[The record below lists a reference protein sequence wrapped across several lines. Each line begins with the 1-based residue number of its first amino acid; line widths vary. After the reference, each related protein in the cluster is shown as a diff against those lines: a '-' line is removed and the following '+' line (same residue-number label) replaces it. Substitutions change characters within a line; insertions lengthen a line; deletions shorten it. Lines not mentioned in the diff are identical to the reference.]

1 MATPLAA
8 SEHGMWVKPVRSAS
22 PRPSDEEINSKYG
35 SRELRI
41 VTESNR
47 EQLPNFV
54 EALKRPGWMKLRPS
68 YQRRPRWDR
77 ERQSRLIESFI
88 MNIPVPPLFVYES
101 DLAKYEVMDGQQR
114 ITAILEFYTNRYPLE
129 HLQQWPELNGRIYD
143 TLPAEI
149 RKGLDR
155 RSISYIVLLKESA
168 STSEEEALLRQQ
180 VFERLNTGGVQLSHQ
195 EIRNSLYQSKFNDL
209 LLVLAR
215 NRLYR
220 AAWGVP
226 EYSEEEERQLSDD
239 LAKNRNYI
247 MMRDVEIALRFFAL
261 RHVEQYQKGMKGFLD
276 LYMVRARSFTDEDVD
291 VLRRLFEQTI
301 ELGSAIYQD
310 VFFRPWDPKSQQWA
324 DKPQVAFADA
334 VMVGLSRHLEHAAE
348 LKEKRDEVLAATKQ
362 LFETYPAGT
371 FTGRGNT
378 KQDVQ
383 DRIRFFD
390 DMLGRVI
397 AE

>member
-1 MATPLAA
+1 MPIELAP
-8 SEHGMWVKPVRSAS
+8 SEGSMWIKPVRSLI
-22 PRPSDEEINSKYG
+22 PKPSDEEINSKYS

-54 EALKRPGWMKLRPS
+54 EAMKRPGWMKLRPS

-88 MNIPVPPLFVYES
+88 MNIPVPSLFVYES

-114 ITAILEFYTNRYPLE
+114 ITAIFEFYTNRYRLE
-129 HLQQWPELNGRIYD
+129 GLQQWPELNGRIYD
-143 TLPAEI
+143 TLPSET

-155 RSISYIVLLKESA
+155 RSISYTVLLKESA
-168 STSEEEALLRQQ
+168 STTEEEALLRQQ

-195 EIRNSLYQSKFNDL
+195 EIRNSLYQGKFNDL
-209 LLVLAR
+209 LLTVAR
-215 NRLYR
+215 NHLFR
-220 AAWGVP
+220 AAWDVP
-226 EYSEEEERQLSDD
+226 QYSEEEERQLSDD
-239 LAKNRNYI
+239 LAKNRSYV

-261 RHVEQYQKGMKGFLD
+261 RHIDQYQRGMKGFLD
-276 LYMVRARSFTDEDVD
+276 LYMVRARSFTDIDIQF
-291 VLRRLFEQTI
+291 LQGLFNRTLEA
-301 ELGSAIYQD
+301 GHAIYGD
-310 VFFRPWDPKSQQWA
+310 LLFKPWDVKAQRWA
-324 DKPQVAFADA
+324 DKAQVAFSDA
-334 VMVGLSRHLEHAAE
+334 VMVGLSRHLDQSTE
-348 LKEKRDEVLAATKQ
+348 LQKKKANVLTATKG
-362 LFETYPAGT
+362 LFEKHPQGT

-383 DRIRFFD
+383 ERIRLFD
-390 DMLGRVI
+390 EMLEQVV

>member
-1 MATPLAA
+1 MPMELAP
-8 SEHGMWVKPVRSAS
+8 SEGEMWLKAVKS
-22 PRPSDEEINSKYG
+22 PAPKPSDEEINTKYG
-35 SRELRI
+35 GRELRI

-54 EALKRPGWMKLRPS
+54 EALKRPGWMRIRPS

-114 ITAILEFYTNRYPLE
+114 ITAIFEFYTNRYRLE
-129 HLQQWPELNGRIYD
+129 GLRQWPELNGRIYD
-143 TLPAEI
+143 TLPSEI

-168 STSEEEALLRQQ
+168 STTEEEALLRQQ

-195 EIRNSLYQSKFNDL
+195 EIRKSLYPGKFNDL
-209 LLVLAR
+209 LLTVAR
-215 NRLYR
+215 NELFRLV
-220 AAWGVP
+220 WGVP
-226 EYSEEEERQLSDD
+226 KYTEEEERQLSDE
-239 LAKNRNYI
+239 LAKNRNYV

-261 RHVEQYQKGMKGFLD
+261 RHVDKYQRGMKGFLD
-276 LYMVRARSFTDEDVD
+276 LYMVRARSFTDGDVE
-291 VLRRLFEQTI
+291 VLHSIFDRTL
-301 ELGSAIYQD
+301 ELGHSIYD
-310 VFFRPWDPKSQQWA
+310 NLLFKPWDPKAQKWA
-324 DKPQVAFADA
+324 DKTQVAFSDA
-334 VMVGLSRHLEHAAE
+334 VMVGLNRHLGESGQLGA
-348 LKEKRDEVLAATKQ
+348 KREQVVAATKE
-362 LFETYPAGT
+362 LFEAHPPGT

-383 DRIRFFD
+383 GRID
-390 DMLGRVI
+390 LYDQMISRVL